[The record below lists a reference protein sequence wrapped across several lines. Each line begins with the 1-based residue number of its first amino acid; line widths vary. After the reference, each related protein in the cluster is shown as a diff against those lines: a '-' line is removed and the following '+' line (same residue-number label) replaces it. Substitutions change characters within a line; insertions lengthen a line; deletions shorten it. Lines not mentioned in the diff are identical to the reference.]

1 MRSIRRINKGE
12 SALYKQ
18 LRLASLKDAPEAFST
33 TYESAA
39 QRSPESWAAQA
50 DASAEGS
57 NRFTFFALI
66 AEEATG
72 LAALYRDA
80 DGSAQG
86 EIFQVWV
93 SPVFR
98 GTGLAGELVDFI
110 LRYAKNHGFNKIRA
124 EVMASNGRALRF
136 YEKHGFKIVDSPA
149 THSDCSVVLSR
160 EL

>member
-66 AEEATG
+66 AEEAAG
-72 LAALYRDA
+72 LP
-80 DGSAQG
+80 SA
-86 EIFQVWV
+86 
-93 SPVFR
+93 
-98 GTGLAGELVDFI
+98 
-110 LRYAKNHGFNKIRA
+110 
-124 EVMASNGRALRF
+124 
-136 YEKHGFKIVDSPA
+136 
-149 THSDCSVVLSR
+149 
-160 EL
+160 